1 MRYIYPELSGKN
13 VLITGASG
21 DIGLAIC
28 ENYLNQGAQVYAIY
42 HHDSSR
48 LENLKSSHT
57 EGNALHLI
65 SCDISD
71 NNAVGEMIRKLE
83 QHTHAIHVLIN
94 NAGIYKD
101 NIFSAM
107 SYEEFDRVIQVNLY
121 GTFNVTRQLLP
132 LLRHARGASVV
143 NISSV
148 SGVTSS
154 FGQTNYSAAKAG
166 IIGFTRTLANEM
178 ASKGIRVNAVA
189 PGMIESRMVKKV
201 PRQTVRTV
209 LSAIPLK
216 RLGQADEIANVVAF
230 LSSDASSYIVGQT
243 LVADGGLVMR

>member
-1 MRYIYPELSGKN
+1 MSHYPDLGGKN
-13 VLITGASG
+13 VVVTGASG

-28 ENYLNQGAQVYAIY
+28 EKYLEQQAKVFAIY
-42 HHDSSR
+42 HHDISGLEKLKSCHPQGENLHICQCDIADVNDVSR
-48 LENLKSSHT
+48 LAEELEKQAH
-57 EGNALHLI
+57 
-65 SCDISD
+65 
-71 NNAVGEMIRKLE
+71 AV
-83 QHTHAIHVLIN
+83 HVLIN

-101 NIFSAM
+101 NVFSALT
-107 SYEEFDRVIQVNLY
+107 YEEFDQVIKVNLY
-121 GTFNVTRQLLP
+121 GTFTMTKQLLP
-132 LLRHARGASVV
+132 LLRHARNSAVV

-148 SGVTSS
+148 SGITSS

-178 ASKGIRVNAVA
+178 AAKGIRVNAVA

-201 PRQTVRTV
+201 PRQIVRTV
-209 LSAIPLK
+209 MSAIPLK
-216 RLGQADEIANVVAF
+216 RLGRVDEIANVVAF

>member
-1 MRYIYPELSGKN
+1 MSHYPDLEAKN
-13 VLITGASG
+13 VVITGASG

-28 ENYLNQGAQVYAIY
+28 EKYLKQNANVYAIY
-42 HHDSSR
+42 HHDNSG
-48 LENLKSSHT
+48 LEKLKSSHPQ
-57 EGNALHLI
+57 GDNLHI
-65 SCDISD
+65 QQCDIAD
-71 NNAVGEMIRKLE
+71 VDAVSQWVEQLE
-83 QHTHAIHVLIN
+83 KQAKAIHVLVN

-101 NIFSAM
+101 NVFSAM
-107 SYEEFDRVIQVNLY
+107 TYEEFDQVIKVNLY
-121 GTFNVTRQLLP
+121 GTFSMTKQLLP
-132 LLRHARGASVV
+132 LLRHARNSTVV

-178 ASKGIRVNAVA
+178 AAKGIRVNAVA

-201 PRQTVRTV
+201 PRQIVRTV
-209 LSAIPLK
+209 MSAIPLK
-216 RLGQADEIANVVAF
+216 RLGRVDEIANVVAF

>member
-1 MRYIYPELSGKN
+1 MSHYPDIGGKN
-13 VLITGASG
+13 VVITGASG

-28 ENYLNQGAQVYAIY
+28 EKYLEQQAKVFAIY
-42 HHDSSR
+42 HHDNSGLEKLKDSHPQGDNLQILQCNVADVSEVSSLAEE
-48 LENLKSSHT
+48 LEKRAH
-57 EGNALHLI
+57 
-65 SCDISD
+65 
-71 NNAVGEMIRKLE
+71 AV
-83 QHTHAIHVLIN
+83 HVLIN

-101 NIFSAM
+101 NVFSALT
-107 SYEEFDRVIQVNLY
+107 YDEFDQVIKVNLY
-121 GTFNVTRQLLP
+121 GTFTMTKQLLP
-132 LLRHARGASVV
+132 LLRHARNSTVV

-148 SGVTSS
+148 SGLTSS

-178 ASKGIRVNAVA
+178 AAKGIRVNAVA

-201 PRQTVRTV
+201 PRQIVRTV
-209 LSAIPLK
+209 MSAIPLK
-216 RLGQADEIANVVAF
+216 RLGRVDEIANVVAF

>member
-1 MRYIYPELSGKN
+1 MSHYPDLGGKN
-13 VLITGASG
+13 VVVTGASG

-28 ENYLNQGAQVYAIY
+28 EKYLEQQANVFAIY
-42 HHDSSR
+42 HHDRSG
-48 LENLKSSHT
+48 LEKLKSTHVAGEKLS
-57 EGNALHLI
+57 I
-65 SCDISD
+65 QQCDLSD
-71 NNAVGEMIRKLE
+71 INDIARLADEIEQQAQAV
-83 QHTHAIHVLIN
+83 HVLIN

-101 NIFSAM
+101 NVFSALT
-107 SYEEFDRVIQVNLY
+107 YEEFDQVIKVNLY
-121 GTFNVTRQLLP
+121 GTFSMTKKFLP
-132 LLRHARGASVV
+132 LLRHARNSTVI

-166 IIGFTRTLANEM
+166 IIGFTRTLANEL
-178 ASKGIRVNAVA
+178 AAKGIRVNAVA

-201 PRQTVRTV
+201 PRQIVRTV
-209 LSAIPLK
+209 MSAIPLK
-216 RLGQADEIANVVAF
+216 RLGRVDEIANVVAF

>member
-1 MRYIYPELSGKN
+1 MSHYPDIEGKN
-13 VLITGASG
+13 VVVTGASG
-21 DIGLAIC
+21 DIGLAVC
-28 ENYLNQGAQVYAIY
+28 ERYLEQQAKVFAIY
-42 HHDSSR
+42 HHDNSG
-48 LENLKSSHT
+48 LEKLKSSHPQG
-57 EGNALHLI
+57 ENLYILQCNIADVSEV
-65 SCDISD
+65 SCLVDTLEKQAH
-71 NNAVGEMIRKLE
+71 AV
-83 QHTHAIHVLIN
+83 HVLIN

-101 NIFSAM
+101 NVFSALT
-107 SYEEFDRVIQVNLY
+107 YEEFDQVIKVNLY
-121 GTFNVTRQLLP
+121 GTFIMTKQLLP
-132 LLRHARGASVV
+132 LLRHARNSTVV

-178 ASKGIRVNAVA
+178 AAKGIRVNAVA

-201 PRQTVRTV
+201 PRQIVRTII
-209 LSAIPLK
+209 SAIPLK
-216 RLGQADEIANVVAF
+216 RLGRVDEIANVVAF

>member
-1 MRYIYPELSGKN
+1 MGIYPDLSGKN

-28 ENYLNQGAQVYAIY
+28 QKYLNLDCHVYAVY
-42 HHDSSR
+42 QHDTTG
-48 LENLKSSHT
+48 LEKLKQSHPAASNLHILQCNISEPTQVK
-57 EGNALHLI
+57 ALA
-65 SCDISD
+65 D
-71 NNAVGEMIRKLE
+71 KLE
-83 QHTHAIHVLIN
+83 LEAQAIHILIN

-101 NIFSAM
+101 NLFSALT
-107 SYEEFDRVIQVNLY
+107 YDEFDQVIKVNLY
-121 GTFNVTRQLLP
+121 GTFTVTKEMLR
-132 LLRHARGASVV
+132 LLRHARNSTVV

-154 FGQTNYSAAKAG
+154 FGQTNYSAAKSG
-166 IIGFTRTLANEM
+166 IIGFTRTLAAEM

-201 PRQTVRTV
+201 PRQIVRTV
-209 LSAIPLK
+209 MSAIPLK
-216 RLGQADEIANVVAF
+216 RLGRVDEIANVVAF

-243 LVADGGLVMR
+243 LIADGGLVMR